1 MPTSRSG
8 EAGTLPGRSPAEA
21 ICEHVTG
28 RNLSTK
34 QLQEYDSKDV
44 NISARG
50 ISVTSPVFCIMKV
63 LMFVHLQISQI
74 LKHEQEENTVWIGVP
89 LILVRWYVSIKV

>member
-8 EAGTLPGRSPAEA
+8 KAGTLPGRSPAEA

-34 QLQEYDSKDV
+34 QLQYDSKGV

-50 ISVTSPVFCIMKV
+50 NSVTSSLYLAV
-63 LMFVHLQISQI
+63 
-74 LKHEQEENTVWIGVP
+74 NY
-89 LILVRWYVSIKV
+89 RWLGTLNY